1 MTSPHMIFKTNALN
15 TSKIKSICPS
25 CNGNRILVG
34 SKGGI
39 VRIWDIN
46 LVRNQAVTMDT
57 QDNDDADMQKFIP
70 AVSHSGKIVATESM
84 QSVEFWNTTT
94 WEVVR
99 YMDYESCMRIAFL
112 PDENQIAVFSGSF
125 VTL

>member
-39 VRIWDIN
+39 VRMWDIN

-94 WEVVR
+94 
-99 YMDYESCMRIAFL
+99 
-112 PDENQIAVFSGSF
+112 
-125 VTL
+125 